1 MSRSYSSSY
10 PSKSVLTIFF
20 CFSWAILGVLYFLFF
35 SAKVPDLGQG
45 GIEVRA
51 GWYVIDR
58 KDGTQAP
65 SFQGGFM
72 LKFGHSRLMALGDF
86 KRAQRQSK
94 TTSVASV
101 SEASR
106 ITAPSGR

>member
-1 MSRSYSSSY
+1 MFSY
-10 PSKSVLTIFF
+10 
-20 CFSWAILGVLYFLFF
+20 FSWAILGVLYFLFF
-35 SAKVPDLGQG
+35 SAKIPDLGQG

-86 KRAQRQSK
+86 KRTWRDDK
-94 TTSVASV
+94 TTCGVFQV
-101 SEASR
+101 GKYVKQ
-106 ITAPSGR
+106 IFLKLWLI